1 MSEHE
6 RWQLSRV
13 LGGLGAS
20 RVVPP
25 PLLFWQVLETKALAT
40 LELDGVNLIEEGA
53 RQLTEAPVQS
63 PFLIGLWLPHVDYGS
78 LPKSGSVG
86 GDASS
91 VACSSARVQPE
102 PCSRPSSTPL
112 YSLDMP

>member
-1 MSEHE
+1 MSIGSSSGFWAGSELPVWCLP
-6 RWQLSRV
+6 R
-13 LGGLGAS
+13 
-20 RVVPP
+20 PF
-25 PLLFWQVLETKALAT
+25 FWQVLETKALAK

-53 RQLTEAPVQS
+53 RQLAEAPVQS
-63 PFLIGLWLPHVDYGS
+63 PFFGLWEPHVDYGS

-86 GDASS
+86 GDVSS